1 MFNFGNKHDG
11 DQRLFKVL
19 HGTSKYPHT
28 HGHRRM
34 VWREVKELLA
44 YVQKLREETGAW
56 AMIEPGVSQSHNQT
70 AILMSEGKNKKPWF
84 PVI

>member
-1 MFNFGNKHDG
+1 MMDIKDY
-11 DQRLFKVL
+11 
-19 HGTSKYPHT
+19 SKSYAGHPSIHT
-28 HGHRRM
+28 HGHPKM

-70 AILMSEGKNKKPWF
+70 TILMSEGKNKKPWF